1 MAARPCH
8 AALSLRVTIDD
19 VVDDVEDEDE
29 VTIECGSR
37 VCVSMAQRQQR
48 TATRSTSSDSDISFI
63 RSLAASLSLLVSDPP
78 ATVTSYSRGIS

>member
-1 MAARPCH
+1 
-8 AALSLRVTIDD
+8 V
-19 VVDDVEDEDE
+19 
-29 VTIECGSR
+29 
-37 VCVSMAQRQQR
+37 VSMAQRQQR